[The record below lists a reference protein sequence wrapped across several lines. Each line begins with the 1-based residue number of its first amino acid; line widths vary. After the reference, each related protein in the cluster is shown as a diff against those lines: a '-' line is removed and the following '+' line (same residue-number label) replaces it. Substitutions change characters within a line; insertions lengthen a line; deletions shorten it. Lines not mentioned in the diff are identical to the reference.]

1 MDFSQLQ
8 PGDMVFA
15 AADIVSDGDVP
26 GYPDGALIAA
36 AGARGVLINTGH
48 YEEYPDDE
56 FYLVRFEDAQG
67 ELGFPVGC
75 WPEELTLQTEPAPS

>member
-1 MDFSQLQ
+1 MDISQLQ

-15 AADIVSDGDVP
+15 AADIVSDGQVP
-26 GYPDGALIAA
+26 GYPEGTLIAA

-56 FYLVRFEDAQG
+56 FYLVRFENVAGD
-67 ELGFPVGC
+67 LGFPVGC
-75 WPEELTLQTEPAPS
+75 WAEELRLDH

>member
-1 MDFSQLQ
+1 MDISQLQ

-15 AADIVSDGDVP
+15 ATDIVSDGQVP
-26 GYPDGALIAA
+26 GYPEGTLIAA

-56 FYLVRFEDAQG
+56 FYLVRFENVSGD
-67 ELGFPVGC
+67 LGFPVGC
-75 WPEELTLQTEPAPS
+75 WAEELLTEPLN

>member
-1 MDFSQLQ
+1 MMTIQNIQ

-15 AADIVSDGDVP
+15 AQDIISDGQLP
-26 GYPDGALIAA
+26 GYPEGALIAK

-56 FYLVRFEDAQG
+56 FYLVRFENVTGD
-67 ELGFPVGC
+67 LGFPIGC
-75 WPEELTLQTEPAPS
+75 WPEELTLEAA